1 MDLLNV
7 VLDPEK
13 VKSPASD
20 NVSLTKKQRDTL
32 DKLRAGKINE
42 IKTKRELSAVL
53 NTAFNNDMS
62 KETKKLIVKSYNTW
76 LLNQPKPPKSIAE
89 ANKKVRESISKKS
102 TSKKSRKEMMNEES
116 EIFNEIK
123 EQLAPPK
130 EEEEKHDDDDK
141 PKSTSRAPAPAPA
154 PVPTPAQDETA
165 RLQAE
170 ALQKIAEQGQPT
182 PTPDDKDDD
191 RMFGAIR
198 DYIDVGG
205 DYYNKNKKTIDKVL
219 GAFTKKKL
227 EDGSYLTELASLEFP
242 EIKTFQEAIKIVG
255 LGFTD
260 EDKRMYEDMLST
272 SEKRRN
278 SVSPEDKLRL
288 TFKQLLNP
296 DQLGVLVKKGG
307 EALVQEAKDWWE
319 KVTTGR
325 EALSVDDKETQQK
338 IDERRK
344 KIQEDKNKKS
354 QIDSWFGIDDKPTL
368 PDDTRPIID
377 MGGDKDG
384 IHGGGAAY
392 NPNLPFVPVD
402 ENLIDS
408 YSIFLPP
415 DYKDFQNTPE
425 GRSILDIMRNS
436 SAIGTGIKTAG
447 LDKME
452 ALTMFKLKDPEGYAK
467 YQEAMNK
474 YNKKIGKAGLD
485 RDNNIDYEV
494 SKEYIDN
501 SKAFTED
508 LIKKAVDSGDID
520 RTKAEALYEYWKASD
535 KIINKE
541 GELSYG
547 DYESSMQEIFKLLPR
562 SVITE
567 NSDMINKYMA
577 DNKDFIS
584 ANWEGDSDLGNF
596 DWLQKVLDG
605 EQVEDID
612 IKEKKIK
619 PDDKKRPKTEPKY
632 RYRAKWGNEDELF
645 ERSAEEIEKRNLV
658 IEVQRLREDVETTN
672 KLIQSRLMTED
683 MRFSN
688 TFAMPPA
695 PEYRN
700 KGALPNRFKQE
711 HRAIF
716 NPVYAP
722 AMREP
727 ERNMRDEA
735 SYQQYKNWYP
745 RVPETT
751 ARVDLLKDALIYPSN
766 ADMAT
771 GGEELYVAPPKD
783 FNYIQNLRFTRR

>member
-1 MDLLNV
+1 MDVLNV
-7 VLDPEK
+7 VLDPQK

-20 NVSLTKKQRDTL
+20 NVDLTSKQRNTL
-32 DKLRAGKINE
+32 EKLKDGKINE
-42 IKTKRELSAVL
+42 IKSKSELTSVL
-53 NTAFNNDMS
+53 NTAFNGDMS
-62 KETKKLIVKSYNTW
+62 KETKKLIVKSYNSW
-76 LLNQPKPPKSIAE
+76 LLGQPKPPKSVAE
-89 ANKKVRESISKKS
+89 ANKIVRMSIKKKGKS
-102 TSKKSRKEMMNEES
+102 EKSRKEMMNEES
-116 EIFNEIK
+116 DIFNEIK
-123 EQLAPPK
+123 EEISPPK

-141 PKSTSRAPAPAPA
+141 PKSTSRAPAPAPAAA

-182 PTPDDKDDD
+182 PDDD
-191 RMFGAIR
+191 DGGLFDGVSK
-198 DYIDVGG
+198 YIDTGSKF
-205 DYYNKNKKTIDKVL
+205 YKENKKTINKVL
-219 GAFTKKKL
+219 GALTPQKL
-227 EDGSYLTELASLEFP
+227 EDGSYLTELAALEFP
-242 EIKTFQEAIKIVG
+242 EIEVFQKVIKAVG

-260 EDKRMYEDMLST
+260 ADKKMYEDMLST

-296 DQLGVLVKKGG
+296 DQLGVLVRKGG
-307 EALVQEAKDWWE
+307 EALVQGAKDWWT

-325 EALSVDDKETQQK
+325 EALSVDDKEVQQK

-354 QIDSWFGIDDKPTL
+354 EIDSWFGIDDKPTL

-535 KIINKE
+535 KTINKE